1 MGWPCDDGELAACFT
16 AHSRDLFGY
25 ACVLCDADRALAGD
39 LVQAAFEAA
48 ATAWGTLRGLPA
60 DQHRHWLQERLA
72 AQAQSRTG
80 HLAGGAFVSPTHRR
94 LTELKMARYRS
105 DYDTAAGLDRFAGW
119 LSARADGAR
128 SAPGGGPPGLRL
140 AHLHAVP
147 DGAGPGGTGTGGT
160 ALAAPALAAPA
171 LAAPALAGGTVPA
184 EPGQLPRQGVTVIR

>member
-147 DGAGPGGTGTGGT
+147 DGAAWRHRPWRHR
-160 ALAAPALAAPA
+160 PWRHRPWRHR
-171 LAAPALAGGTVPA
+171 PWRAGRY
-184 EPGQLPRQGVTVIR
+184 QQNQGSCPVRELR